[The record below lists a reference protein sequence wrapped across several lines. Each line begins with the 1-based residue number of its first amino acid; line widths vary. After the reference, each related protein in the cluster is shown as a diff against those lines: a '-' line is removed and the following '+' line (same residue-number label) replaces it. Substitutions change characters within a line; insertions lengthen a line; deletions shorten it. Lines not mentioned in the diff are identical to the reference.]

1 MLLSHVLEPDV
12 YMKLGADDRAKL
24 AAVLK
29 KELYAAPEIRKHLQT
44 VAGTYLRVIPRLKS
58 KP

>member
-29 KELYAAPEIRKHLQT
+29 KEIYAAPAIREHLQQ
-44 VAGTYLRVIPRLKS
+44 VAGTYLRVIPRRK
-58 KP
+58 